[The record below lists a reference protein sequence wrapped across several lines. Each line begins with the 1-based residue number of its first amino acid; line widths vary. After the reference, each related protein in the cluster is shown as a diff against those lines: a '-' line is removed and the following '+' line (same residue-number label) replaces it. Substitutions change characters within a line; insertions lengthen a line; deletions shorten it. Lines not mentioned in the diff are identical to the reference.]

1 MAAAQTSE
9 EREMER
15 FMYVLI
21 CIVAISALAM
31 IIMVIVAVLKV
42 ASQQDDDYELSER
55 ISFQAKE
62 GLRNRGN
69 EAYRENDH
77 STRQDYEHEGM
88 GERDRDP
95 VRNDIFP

>member
-1 MAAAQTSE
+1 
-9 EREMER
+9 MEK
-15 FMYVLI
+15 FMYALI
-21 CIVAISALAM
+21 CIVAITALAM

-62 GLRNRGN
+62 GLRNRGY